1 MARARR
7 ASSLTRALL
16 PLAFVALGACRQTV
30 ILDPAAGLDGGAG
43 AGAPLVD
50 AADGRDGAS
59 GSGGAGGSGGSGGNA
74 GFGGFGGRD
83 GGRSDSGV
91 CFGGPLQPI
100 GFTLRAP
107 DLVLAVDRSA
117 PMQTWFG
124 SGTRLQVIQQ
134 AVLELILKYQ
144 VAVRFGYAE
153 FPGAGGMCNNGLGCC
168 AGDVTAPTSMSL
180 AAIQHVINDCDN
192 GNGNGCVLGQR
203 PLADALTKI
212 EKAYSYLNVSA
223 RSRYAIVLT
232 GGDPTCGGGS
242 ATGPDGGN
250 VSSACD
256 AAAKAV
262 TDLSREQEVS
272 TAVVGVGDEAM
283 GSACLDKLA
292 LNGGL
297 GSVGKSPVYRLA
309 LTPNDLS
316 QALNTLVRTMA
327 EEACHIDVRSPVS
340 DPSRVQL
347 YIGNATV
354 PVDGVDGWS
363 FDPGTTTKLTVHG
376 SWCDKLIQQSRNGIE
391 LLSGCPRP

>member
-7 ASSLTRALL
+7 ASSLTRALV

-43 AGAPLVD
+43 TGAPIVD

-59 GSGGAGGSGGSGGNA
+59 GSGGAGGNAGAGGN
-74 GFGGFGGRD
+74 GGAGGRD
-83 GGRSDSGV
+83 AGRPDSGV

-117 PMQTWFG
+117 AMQTWFG

-144 VAVRFGYAE
+144 VAVRFGYEE

-212 EKAYSYLNVSA
+212 EKAYSYLNVTG
-223 RSRYAIVLT
+223 RSRYTIVLT

-242 ATGPDGGN
+242 AGGGDGGN
-250 VSSACD
+250 ISSACD

-272 TAVVGVGDEAM
+272 TAIVGVGDEAM

-297 GSVGKSPVYRLA
+297 GTVGKSPVYRLA

-327 EEACHIDVRSPVS
+327 EEACHIDVRSPIS
-340 DPSRVQL
+340 DPTRVQL
-347 YIGNATV
+347 YVGNATV

-363 FDPGTTTKLTVHG
+363 FDPGTTTKLTVRG

-391 LLSGCPRP
+391 LIAGCPRP